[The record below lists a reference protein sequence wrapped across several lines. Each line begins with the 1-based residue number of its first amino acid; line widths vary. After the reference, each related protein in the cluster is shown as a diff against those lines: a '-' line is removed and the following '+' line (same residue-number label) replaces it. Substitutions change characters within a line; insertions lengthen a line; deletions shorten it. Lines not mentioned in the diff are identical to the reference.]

1 MNNHNEVIET
11 LGLIKEIKEIGIN
24 KLDQGDYKII
34 ENFIDQLTPYNNMVK
49 STVNS
54 LEIKL
59 EDTYTREDKNQFDFF
74 NAKAIM
80 IDELVG
86 ILKEYLKQINL

>member
-49 STVNS
+49 TTVNS

-59 EDTYTREDKNQFDFF
+59 EDTYTTEVKNQFDFF

-80 IDELVG
+80 IDELMGV
-86 ILKEYLKQINL
+86 LKEYLKQINL

>member
-11 LGLIKEIKEIGIN
+11 LELIEEIKEVGIN
-24 KLDQGDYKII
+24 KLDLGDYQII

-49 STVNS
+49 TTVNS

-59 EDTYTREDKNQFDFF
+59 EDTYTTEVKNQFDFF

-80 IDELVG
+80 IGELMGV
-86 ILKEYLKQINL
+86 LKEYLKQINL